1 MAPLNFNQQ
10 EPPAMY
16 NGEPYLPAEP
26 VLLTDFEEQRLAG
39 QILNQLGGNA
49 AVDRVKFL
57 YQELTAYD
65 PNRTNYVHYSNI
77 QLVAGQLGVRH
88 LSLSPRLFNC
98 RLAAP
103 GRGHLPFRHVQ
114 IRLARS
120 TTWLRSVRRSRS
132 VLRHVPLIDPSQS
145 VRVSSTLDFPTPILR
160 RASPSRP
167 IEHTAEVLL

>member
-1 MAPLNFNQQ
+1 MVPLNFSQQ
-10 EPPAMY
+10 ESPGVY
-16 NGEPYLPAEP
+16 NGEPYLPVEP

-77 QLVAGQLGVRH
+77 QLVAEQLGVRH
-88 LSLSPRLFNC
+88 LSLPLHLCNSS
-98 RLAAP
+98 LAAP
-103 GRGHLPFRHVQ
+103 GRGHVSFRHVQ

-120 TTWLRSVRRSRS
+120 TTRLRSVRRSRS
-132 VLRHVPLIDPSQS
+132 VFRRLPLIGPSQS
-145 VRVSSTLDFPTPILR
+145 VRVRSAMRFSNTDPSTS
-160 RASPSRP
+160 AS
-167 IEHTAEVLL
+167 I